1 MSTLKDRLK
10 EARAERGLSQAALA
24 KALGL
29 GQTTIASIENGRN
42 QSSGALVQIA
52 EYLGVSPTW
61 LADGTGPKKNH
72 APSWPF
78 RAPFEAYERL
88 SEARKDALD
97 TIVSAFLAGNAAD
110 EQHFQGQPQ
119 YPQRSAQTHNLSQ
132 SLDKELQ
139 DLEEMARDGR
149 AEGRPQRRRSK

>member
-10 EARAERGLSQAALA
+10 EARADRGLSQAALA

-61 LADGTGPKKNH
+61 LAEGAGPKKGR

-78 RAPFEAYERL
+78 KAPFESYERL
-88 SEARKDALD
+88 SEARKEALD
-97 TIVSAFLAGNAAD
+97 TIVSAFLAGNAAE

-119 YPQRSAQTHNLSQ
+119 SRRTSQTDSLANELENLLPKSSEDDSRQ
-132 SLDKELQ
+132 
-139 DLEEMARDGR
+139 GR
-149 AEGRPQRRRSK
+149 QRRRSK